1 MDISICPK
9 EVFPNGSSNQGDYR
23 HALEVYKRADFGII
37 ELRKKEKIEYFEANS
52 FKKWKVFTEV
62 EGKNSF
68 LWWLWAFVSKNVV
81 FYLVDK
87 TRSSNEVER
96 MLRNPVVGR
105 KNYYGNHSEFGGQFP
120 AMMFTF
126 CQSCIMNGIN
136 PDAYLAY
143 YLNEC
148 ARIGGV
154 PENLERFLP
163 HRLKKEGPGELMID
177 KND

>member
-1 MDISICPK
+1 MHIPIHRQISLMK
-9 EVFPNGSSNQGDYR
+9 LNGLKVSKGTIFNGFKYLSQYLLPLYEQFR
-23 HALEVYKRADFGII
+23 QESQKSLHHLAD
-37 ELRKKEKIEYFEANS
+37 ETR
-52 FKKWKVFTEV
+52 WKVFTEV

-105 KNYYGNHSEFGGQFP
+105 KNYYSNHSVFGGQFS

-154 PENLERFLP
+154 P
-163 HRLKKEGPGELMID
+163 
-177 KND
+177 